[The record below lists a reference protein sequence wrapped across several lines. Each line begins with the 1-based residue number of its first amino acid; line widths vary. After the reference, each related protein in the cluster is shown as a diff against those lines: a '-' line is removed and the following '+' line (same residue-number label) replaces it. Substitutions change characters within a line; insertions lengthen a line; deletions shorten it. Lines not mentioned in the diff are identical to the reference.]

1 MGSWYIWVNIL
12 LILKKFSV
20 TLNLVS
26 RFGLAVSIWTS
37 VYAASAL
44 LSLQMALITAHLNA
58 GVVLVVTV

>member
-1 MGSWYIWVNIL
+1 MGSWYIWVNML